1 MKKLPYRAE
10 TATGDTYEVDFPLH
24 EHTVDAV
31 RVSQLISE
39 ILERIDRSIAVSGE
53 TGNGDVLQAM
63 AMAMAIRAEMIY
75 APHGT
80 TSALSVDLLQSAL
93 AAMADS
99 TCSSKPVGHA

>member
-1 MKKLPYRAE
+1 MKRLLYRAE

-39 ILERIDRSIAVSGE
+39 ILERIDRSIAVSND

-75 APHGT
+75 APHNT
-80 TSALSVDLLQSAL
+80 TSALSIDLLRSAL
-93 AAMADS
+93 DAMAEA
-99 TCSSKPVGHA
+99 TCTSKPVGHA